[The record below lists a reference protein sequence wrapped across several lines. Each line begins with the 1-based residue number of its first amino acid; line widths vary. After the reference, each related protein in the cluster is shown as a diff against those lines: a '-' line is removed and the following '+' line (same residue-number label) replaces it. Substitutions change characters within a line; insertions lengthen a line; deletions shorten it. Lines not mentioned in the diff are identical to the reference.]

1 MTRAGSEKRATVPPA
16 VSRCSALPRRRFRAT
31 ASGSLI
37 YYLVRR
43 GPTKAAGRLYGAAAV
58 KTVHRRSSN
67 EIIATADQCS
77 REPRGLETSLNDD
90 GAVPTACP
98 PDGAVT
104 TACPTAPSPRRR
116 HDGLP
121 DGAVTTAPSPRRRH
135 DGLPDGAVTTAPSLR
150 RRSLASA
157 RDPSRFPHFGR
168 PVRLVAMAWPPGPM
182 PDEGGNAGHQEH
194 RHDERREDDPE

>member
-121 DGAVTTAPSPRRRH
+121 DGAVTTAPS
-135 DGLPDGAVTTAPSLR
+135 LR